1 MSKRSFKMFFV
12 LGLGIF
18 VILAAASAAQD
29 TGAAKKIF
37 HLSEKPADLPYS
49 PAILVKDTLYI
60 SGQLATDPETGKFE
74 GGSMTRQAER
84 VIRNIEVL
92 LKKAGMEL
100 SDVVQAT
107 AFITDFR
114 EFGEFNTV
122 FRKYFPKD
130 PPTRATVQVAGLAL
144 NAKIEVAAVAVK

>member
-1 MSKRSFKMFFV
+1 MFFV

-18 VILAAASAAQD
+18 ITLGAESVAQA

-37 HLSEKPADLPYS
+37 HLSEKPANLPYS

-74 GGSMTRQAER
+74 GGTMTRQAEM

-100 SDVVQAT
+100 SDVVSAT
-107 AFITDFR
+107 AFITDFK
-114 EFGEFNTV
+114 EFGEFNRV
-122 FRKYFPKD
+122 FRKNFPKN

-144 NAKIEVAAVAVK
+144 GAKIEVAAVAVR